1 MDVIQEIDEFG
12 EHFHEDEVMPKIPS
26 ANSRKSC
33 WKRSKRKKAKWI
45 SMRTPS
51 ALIWSSFPAVS

>member
-33 WKRSKRKKAKWI
+33 WKSYETDICSPFMPYKPK
-45 SMRTPS
+45 T
-51 ALIWSSFPAVS
+51 L